1 VEGVKF
7 SELLALPSDGNVK
20 RVYGEA
26 YETADG
32 TTVIPVARVR
42 KGRRGRGAG
51 AERNGHGPADAAL
64 GFAADPLGVFVVK
77 DGQATWVPALDG
89 NRIALIGVTTGLL
102 AAVIGTLAV
111 LRQPPW
117 PRYTVTENR

>member
-1 VEGVKF
+1 VERVKF
-7 SELLALPSDGNVK
+7 SELITLPSDGNVR

-32 TTVIPVARVR
+32 TTVIPVARLR
-42 KGRRGRGAG
+42 KGGRGAG
-51 AERNGHGPADAAL
+51 AERNGHGPRDATSV
-64 GFAADPLGVFVVK
+64 FAADPLGVFVVK
-77 DGQATWVPALDG
+77 DGQGTWIPAVDG

-117 PRYTVTENR
+117 PRYTVTENS